1 MVKVLN
7 LTVLTPIYLVLTT
20 KNQNPSNSYKVVSS
34 RKMNQTTQKKITIHG
49 EGKVKLGEHWE
60 HNLAKYY

>member
-20 KNQNPSNSYKVVSS
+20 KNQNPSNSYKVVSN
-34 RKMNQTTQKKITIHG
+34 RKMNQTT
-49 EGKVKLGEHWE
+49 
-60 HNLAKYY
+60 